1 MKAGIHCENL
11 YLENKSLEASF
22 SMQAPYCRDWGDFSL
37 VADNLEA
44 GMVKYKYKSADS
56 AEQADDVFHF
66 TSDWIQNVYEEQVYS
81 YSNDIEF
88 YFFSAKSV

>member
-22 SMQAPYCRDWGDFSL
+22 SMQAPYCRDWGLRRLFS
-37 VADNLEA
+37 LEA

-88 YFFSAKSV
+88 YFFAKSV

>member
-56 AEQADDVFHF
+56 AEQADDVFHLLLTEYKMF
-66 TSDWIQNVYEEQVYS
+66 TKNKFIHIQMTLNF
-81 YSNDIEF
+81 I
-88 YFFSAKSV
+88 FFAKSV